1 MDHAA
6 PPPETL
12 RLISDDPALAEQY
25 RQAVVNYQVADLL
38 SVRAMKAEAP
48 TEASAWRRRAADR
61 RRLGDQ
67 LVEQLLAQL
76 PATRRAAIREPA
88 PSRR

>member
-6 PPPETL
+6 PRPETL
-12 RLISDDPALAEQY
+12 RLLSEDPDLAEQY
-25 RQAVVNYQVADLL
+25 RQAMVNHQVADLL

-48 TEASAWRRRAADR
+48 TEASAWRHRAAER

-67 LVEQLLAQL
+67 LVERLLEQL
-76 PATRRAAIREPA
+76 PSERSAGSEEPA
-88 PSRR
+88 PSHR

>member
-1 MDHAA
+1 VDHAA

-12 RLISDDPALAEQY
+12 RLISDDPDLAEQY

-48 TEASAWRRRAADR
+48 AQAAAWRRRAADR
-61 RRLGDQ
+61 RQLGNQ
-67 LVEQLLAQL
+67 LVEHLLERL
-76 PATRRAAIREPA
+76 PAARRAESEEPA
-88 PSRR
+88 PSHR

>member
-1 MDHAA
+1 VGNRVPVDHAA
-6 PPPETL
+6 PRPETL
-12 RLISDDPALAEQY
+12 RLISEDPDLAEQY

-48 TEASAWRRRAADR
+48 TEASAWQRRAADR

-67 LVEQLLAQL
+67 LVEHLLERL
-76 PATRRAAIREPA
+76 PSERRAEMAR
-88 PSRR
+88 